1 MSEAKKVKPFRIS
14 TGSTPSERYL
24 HQLCRRSFLTLW
36 SYANLYTDEGR
47 KADKGTG
54 RELCDLLVV
63 FGDNVILFSDKHVEF
78 DESVDLAVA
87 WRRWFKR
94 AVVRSASQ
102 LYGAESWMRRHPGRV
117 FLDPSCRIRLP
128 IPLPDP
134 AKAKIH
140 RVAVARGIS
149 QACRKAFGNSGTGSL
164 MIDSTLEGS
173 QAHLHSPF
181 HVGHL
186 DPQKGFVHVFDDFSL
201 EAVLQELDTISDFI
215 AYLEKR
221 EKLLTDDR
229 PKVVATGEEQLL
241 AIYLTRTDSS
251 GRHAFVLPGDADWI
265 AFDEGFWEDMIA
277 SPRYLAKKK
286 ADQISYSWDKLIE
299 HLFFTGRGLVIEN
312 GDPIPLALK
321 ESALRLMAGEP
332 RIRRR
337 QLAEAILGIMHKAPP
352 GRGMTR
358 VMYSKDYPTV
368 TYVFLVVPQL
378 ADEPA
383 ERYYDRRRLMLMSYC
398 KVAKLICSETEYMV
412 GIATDPV
419 DASRRSEDLF
429 VLDVKDWT
437 PGMQEEAE
445 WLQKTCHLLLP
456 HRLERTE
463 GRAKEYPDVSS
474 A

>member
-63 FGDNVILFSDKHVEF
+63 FGDNVVLFSDKHIEF
-78 DESVDLAVA
+78 DESAELTVA

-94 AVVRSASQ
+94 AVLRSANQ
-102 LYGAESWMRRHPGRV
+102 LYGAESWVRRDPDRV

-128 IPLPDP
+128 VPLPDP
-134 AKAKIH
+134 EKVRVH

-149 QACRKAFGNSGTGSL
+149 QACRKAFGDSGNGSL
-164 MIDSTLEGS
+164 MIDSTLVGS
-173 QAHLHSPF
+173 QAHLNSPF
-181 HVGHL
+181 HVGCL
-186 DPQKGFVHVFDDFSL
+186 DHQKGFVHVFDDFSL
-201 EAVLQELDTISDFI
+201 EAVLQELDTISDFV

-229 PKVVATGEEQLL
+229 PKIAATGEEQLL

-251 GRHAFVLPGDADWI
+251 GRHAFAMPDDADWI
-265 AFDEGFWEDMIA
+265 AFDEGFWEEMIA
-277 SPRYLAKKK
+277 SPQYLAKKK

-337 QLAEAILGIMHKAPP
+337 QLAEAILGILQKAPP

-358 VMYSKDYPTV
+358 VMYSTDYPAV
-368 TYVFLVVPQL
+368 SYVFLVVPEL
-378 ADEPA
+378 PDEA
-383 ERYYDRRRLMLMSYC
+383 NERYYDRRRLMLMSYC

-412 GIATDPV
+412 GIATDPI
-419 DASRRSEDLF
+419 DAPRRSEDLF
-429 VLDVKDWT
+429 VLDVRDWT
-437 PGMQEEAE
+437 SEMQEEAE
-445 WLQKTCHLLLP
+445 WLQKTCYLLLP
-456 HRLERTE
+456 RRLERTE
-463 GRAKEYPDVSS
+463 GRAKEYPDL
-474 A
+474 